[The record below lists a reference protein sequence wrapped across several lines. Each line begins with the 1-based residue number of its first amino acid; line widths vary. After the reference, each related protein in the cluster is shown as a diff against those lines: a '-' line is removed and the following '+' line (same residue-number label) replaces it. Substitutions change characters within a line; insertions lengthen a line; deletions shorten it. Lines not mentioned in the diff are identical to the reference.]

1 MSVASD
7 YLKESGKTLKKEEKK
22 FRTTSV
28 AKSYLQEIGGGPTIS
43 INSQKK
49 KTKEEDGLIEN
60 MESVDPP
67 EVNNAYSFAFGLGL
81 KDTYRGIKQITG
93 FDKAQMKANQQKL
106 TELMRG
112 ENGGLVTAAYFAG
125 AILDPASWL
134 IPFGK
139 AKNIYSM
146 ARMGMVSGGIAG
158 ATGYVDEESFID
170 SRGKQ
175 AILGAVGGGILSPAM
190 GGLKN
195 LKTMVTGKGEMIP
208 LGRKLTKKEMMDR
221 GASTVQ
227 ISGSSKIGKAAD
239 EATGEV
245 SPITTTGTQAKVMRK
260 NADIVDEG
268 KSIFDAVK
276 DIFRKKVDKLPFPN
290 VKAIHDVPTP
300 TSKPVKNFLGAMF
313 NGYQKS
319 YEKHVGKRLL
329 KGAKTGEGGSAFAGG
344 AFGFA
349 GDYDIEDDY
358 KSPSLATRFAQ
369 AFTGAALG
377 YGGIKFLKSKTA
389 NQMGLVRRTKL
400 GQPGEE
406 VEFVETYPE
415 LFARWFVDRA
425 GIPKNY
431 RKFQIDAQGL
441 EYSLAGEMVKMAKL
455 AEKLTPDE
463 NAILYNILS
472 GDIAVKG
479 TERSIVRLAAKT
491 RGIIKRM
498 SQKYID
504 LGMMSKETFKL
515 NEGKYLMR
523 IYKDLEKVKKEISS
537 GKIKG
542 PVNLDY
548 KKIGDEL
555 RGRGFF
561 RDYTVKEYLEQ
572 QRFVKNV
579 IDEVVDKNHRGW
591 DLPEDVKLI
600 NNKLYRIEEDGAQ
613 TLLKNKDTISLR
625 WEYSKPERKWMG
637 EVENAAIAIEYTG
650 LIQART
656 IAKYQFFTDVAAK
669 FGKTKKEIEG
679 FKIAD
684 VKDMIGPSPLLNEEY
699 IQIPLTKIEGKNIPR
714 YGRLAGKYVPA
725 SIWKDIAGMQKYQ
738 DVSSNALYAQYKK
751 LNSLWKVSKTAWNP
765 TVHVNNIFGNV
776 ILSDLADVPIL
787 PYRGENG
794 KIVNPL
800 QEAWTALRKNANGT
814 GYKSD
819 VVELAK
825 RMGVMDADFIQQES
839 RKFRF
844 DDMEKIYTTKA
855 NDSEW
860 NTSIGLATNIYRK
873 VKKNIKENKIT
884 GTLEDWYRVEDH
896 VFRLNAFMYRIR
908 MGDSYENAALFA
920 RKQFIDYDIDAP
932 AINFLRNTA
941 TPFLSFTYRM
951 VPILAETAIMR
962 PTKFAKYA
970 ALGYGL
976 TNLEGYIGGEEAKIE
991 RALLPDYE
999 AGNIGDLPFM
1009 PKRVIRIPMK
1019 DQNGRPK
1026 FVNISRL
1033 FPGGDVLSF
1042 EGNRG
1047 VPFLPEPLQPSLGIV
1062 GDAIQSAIGYDL
1074 FRGEKDARRGDG
1086 GMVEETMEALDMF
1099 ARKLVP
1105 NFPYVPGSFSTKKLE
1120 RALKQEESPYRVP
1133 QSEGEALLNSF
1144 GIKISNKSIETL
1156 ARSKKIDFDRQIR
1169 KQKAKIKQVARKF
1182 EDGSIDEDDYT
1193 KQVGKI
1199 MENINKIQMTFF
1211 GRLAGVD
1218 PYGFRWF
1225 DKLSDGEEK

>member
-1 MSVASD
+1 MSDINSI
-7 YLKESGKTLKKEEKK
+7 LEESGKKENK
-22 FRTTSV
+22 TSTRLST
-28 AKSYLQEIGGGPTIS
+28 KTSSINSIIQESDGGPTIS
-43 INSQKK
+43 INPQKK
-49 KTKEEDGLIEN
+49 KTKEEDGLIDN
-60 MESVDPP
+60 MESIDPP

-81 KDTYRGIKQITG
+81 ADTARGVGQITG
-93 FDKAQMKANQQKL
+93 LGNRQQMKAKQQKL
-106 TELMRG
+106 NELMRG
-112 ENGGLVTAAYFAG
+112 PNGGWVTAAYFAG
-125 AILDPASWL
+125 AILDPAGWL

-146 ARMGMVSGGIAG
+146 AKAGMVSGGIAG

-175 AILGAVGGGILSPAM
+175 AILGAVGGGIVAPAM

-195 LKTMVTGKGEMIP
+195 LGVMITGKGNMIP

-227 ISGSSKIGKAAD
+227 ISGISKTGKSKG
-239 EATGEV
+239 EAPVE
-245 SPITTTGTQAKVMRK
+245 TTGPETLVIQKD
-260 NADIVDEG
+260 ADIADEG

-276 DIFRKKVDKLPFPN
+276 DLFNKKVDGVSYPN
-290 VKAIHDVPTP
+290 VKAIHDIPKP
-300 TSKPVKNFLGAMF
+300 TSRGPKFFLSRLI
-313 NGYQKS
+313 NGYQNS
-319 YEKHVGKRLL
+319 YEKHIGKRLL
-329 KGAKTGEGGSAFAGG
+329 KGIKTGEGGSAFAGG
-344 AFGFA
+344 TLGFA
-349 GDYDIEDDY
+349 GDFDIEDDY
-358 KSPSLATRFAQ
+358 KAPSLATRFAQ

-377 YGGIKFLKSKTA
+377 YSGIKFFKSKYA
-389 NQMGLVRRTKL
+389 KEMGLVRRTKL
-400 GQPGEE
+400 GREGEE
-406 VEFVETYPE
+406 VEFIETYPE
-415 LFARWFVDRA
+415 FFARWFVDRA

-441 EYSLAGEMVKMAKL
+441 EYTLAGEMVKMAKM

-463 NAILYNILS
+463 NALLYNILS
-472 GDIAVKG
+472 GDASAKVAPR
-479 TERSIVRLAAKT
+479 TIVRLAAKT
-491 RGIIKRM
+491 RGMIKRM
-498 SQKYID
+498 TQRYID
-504 LGMMSKETFKL
+504 LGLISEKQAKL

-523 IYKDLEKVKKEISS
+523 IYKDLEKAREEV

-542 PVNLDY
+542 PVNVGY

-561 RDYTVKEYLEQ
+561 KEYTVKEYLESA
-572 QRFVKNV
+572 RFQKNV
-579 IDEVVDKNHRGW
+579 IDDVVDPNHRGW
-591 DLPEDVKLI
+591 DLPDDIVLKD
-600 NNKLYRIEEDGAQ
+600 NKLYKVNEDGSE
-613 TLLKNKDTISLR
+613 TLMKNKDMVSLR

-650 LIQART
+650 LVQART
-656 IAKYQFFTDVAAK
+656 IAKYQFFADVAAK

-679 FKIAD
+679 FKISDAN
-684 VKDMIGPSPLLNEEY
+684 KISGPSPLLDEEY
-699 IQIPLTKIEGKNIPR
+699 VQIPKTKIEGKNINR
-714 YGRLAGKYVPA
+714 YGKLAGKYVPA

-738 DVSSNALYAQYKK
+738 DVSSAGLWKQYKK
-751 LNSLWKVSKTAWNP
+751 LNSIWKVSKTAWNP
-765 TVHVNNIFGNV
+765 TVHVNNIFGNI

-787 PYRGENG
+787 PYVGEGG

-800 QEAWTALRKNANGT
+800 AEAWKALRTNADGT
-814 GYKSD
+814 GKNSD
-819 VVELAK
+819 IVELAK

-839 RKFRF
+839 KKFRF
-844 DDMEKIYTTKA
+844 EDMEKIYTTKA
-855 NDSEW
+855 NESEW
-860 NTSIGLATNIYRK
+860 SSSIGIARNIYNAI
-873 VKKNIKENKIT
+873 KKNIKENKIT
-884 GTLEDWYRVEDH
+884 GTLEEWYRVEDH
-896 VFRLNAFMYRIR
+896 VFRLNAFMHRIR
-908 MGDSYENAALFA
+908 MGDSYEDAALFA

-932 AINFLRNTA
+932 AINFLRNSV

-951 VPILAETAIMR
+951 IPILAEAAVMR

-976 TNLEGYIGGEEAKIE
+976 TNLEGYIGGEEAKVE

-999 AGNIGDLPFM
+999 AGNLFDLPFM
-1009 PKRVIRIPMK
+1009 PKRTIRIPVN

-1026 FVNISRL
+1026 FLNISRL

-1042 EGNRG
+1042 EGKRG
-1047 VPFLPEPLQPSLGIV
+1047 VPFLPEPLQPSFGIV
-1062 GDAIQSAIGYDL
+1062 GDAVQSMIGYDL
-1074 FRGEKDARRGDG
+1074 FRGQKDIRRGDG
-1086 GMVEETMEALDMF
+1086 GPVEETLEALDMF
-1099 ARKLVP
+1099 GRKLIP

-1156 ARSKKIDFDRQIR
+1156 ARSRKIDFDRQIR
-1169 KQKAKIKQVARKF
+1169 KQKAKIKQVAKKF
-1182 EDGSIDEDDYT
+1182 DEGSIDEDKYI
-1193 KQVGKI
+1193 KEVGKI
-1199 MENINKIQMTFF
+1199 MENINKIQITFF

>member
-1 MSVASD
+1 MSIAKD
-7 YLKESGKTLKKEEKK
+7 YLRESDKTLETEEKK
-22 FRTTSV
+22 FRTTSI
-28 AKSYLQEIGGGPTIS
+28 AKSYIQDVGGGPTIS
-43 INSQKK
+43 INPQKK

-67 EVNNAYSFAFGLGL
+67 EVNNAYAFAFGLGL
-81 KDTYRGIKQITG
+81 KDTYRGGKQILG
-93 FDKAQMKANQQKL
+93 IDKAQMKANQQKL
-106 TELMRG
+106 NELMRG
-112 ENGGLVTAAYFAG
+112 PNGGWVTAAYFAG
-125 AILDPASWL
+125 AILDPAGWL

-146 ARMGMVSGGIAG
+146 AKTGVVSGAIAG

-175 AILGAVGGGILSPAM
+175 ALLGAVGGGIVAPAM

-195 LKTMVTGKGEMIP
+195 LGVKITGKGNIIP
-208 LGRKLTKKEMMDR
+208 LGRKLTKQQMMDR

-227 ISGSSKIGKAAD
+227 ISGVSKTGKSKG
-239 EATGEV
+239 EAPVE
-245 SPITTTGTQAKVMRK
+245 TTGPETLVIQKD
-260 NADIVDEG
+260 ADIADEG

-276 DIFRKKVDKLPFPN
+276 DLFNKKVNKITYPN
-290 VKAIHDVPTP
+290 VKAVHDIPKP
-300 TSKPVKNFLGAMF
+300 TSRGPKFFLSRLI
-313 NGYQKS
+313 NGYQNS
-319 YEKHVGKRLL
+319 YEKHIGKRLL
-329 KGAKTGEGGSAFAGG
+329 KGIKTGEGGSAFAGG
-344 AFGFA
+344 LLGFA

-358 KSPSLATRFAQ
+358 KAPSLATRFAQ

-389 NQMGLVRRTKL
+389 KELNLVRRTKL
-400 GQPGEE
+400 GEKGEE

-425 GIPKNY
+425 GLPKNY

-463 NAILYNILS
+463 NALLYNILS
-472 GDIAVKG
+472 GDVSAKVAPR
-479 TERSIVRLAAKT
+479 TIVRMAAKT
-491 RGIIKRM
+491 RGMIKRM
-498 SQKYID
+498 TQRYID
-504 LGMMSKETFKL
+504 LGLISEKQAKL

-523 IYKDLEKVKKEISS
+523 IYKDLEKAREEV

-542 PVNLDY
+542 PVNVGY

-561 RDYTVKEYLEQ
+561 KDYTVKEYLETR
-572 QRFVKNV
+572 RFQKNI
-579 IDEVVDKNHRGW
+579 IDEVVDPNHRGW
-591 DLPEDVKLI
+591 DLPPDVILK
-600 NNKLYRIEEDGAQ
+600 NNKLYKVGEDGSE
-613 TLLKNKDTISLR
+613 TLMKNKDMVSLR

-637 EVENAAIAIEYTG
+637 EVENAAIAMEYTG

-656 IAKYQFFTDVAAK
+656 IAKYQFFTDVASK

-679 FKIAD
+679 FKIANAKD
-684 VKDMIGPSPLLNEEY
+684 VAGPSPLLDEQY
-699 IQIPLTKIEGKNIPR
+699 IQIPKTKIEGKNIFK
-714 YGRLAGKYVPA
+714 YGKLAGKYVPA
-725 SIWKDIAGMQKYQ
+725 SIWKDIAGMGKYQ
-738 DVSSNALYAQYKK
+738 DISSNALWAKYKK
-751 LNSLWKVSKTAWNP
+751 LNSIWKVSKTAWNP

-776 ILSDLADVPIL
+776 ILSDLADVPLRGL
-787 PYRGENG
+787 PA
-794 KIVNPL
+794 
-800 QEAWTALRKNANGT
+800 AWKALRDNANGT
-814 GYKSD
+814 GKNSD
-819 VVELAK
+819 IVELAK

-844 DDMEKIYTTKA
+844 EDMERIFTTKA
-855 NDSEW
+855 NESEW
-860 NTSIGLATNIYRK
+860 NNSIGIAKNIYNA

-884 GTLEDWYRVEDH
+884 GTLEEWYRVEDH
-896 VFRLNAFMYRIR
+896 VFRLNAFMHRIK
-908 MGDSYENAALFA
+908 MGDSYEDAALFA

-932 AINFLRNTA
+932 AINFLRNSV

-951 VPILAETAIMR
+951 IPILAESAVMR
-962 PTKFAKYA
+962 PTKYAKYA
-970 ALGYGL
+970 ALGYAL
-976 TNLEGYIGGEEAKIE
+976 TNLEGYIGGEEAKVE

-999 AGNIGDLPFM
+999 AGNILDLPFM
-1009 PKRVIRIPMK
+1009 PKRTIRIPLK

-1026 FVNISRL
+1026 FLNISRL

-1042 EGNRG
+1042 EGKRG
-1047 VPFLPEPLQPSLGIV
+1047 VPFLPEPLQPSFGIV
-1062 GDAIQSAIGYDL
+1062 GDAVQSMIGFDL
-1074 FRGEKDARRGDG
+1074 FRGQKDIRRGDG
-1086 GMVEETMEALDMF
+1086 GPIEETLEALDMF
-1099 ARKLVP
+1099 ARKLIP

-1156 ARSKKIDFDRQIR
+1156 ARSRKIDFDRQIR
-1169 KQKAKIKQVARKF
+1169 KQKAKIKQAVKKF
-1182 EDGSIDEDDYT
+1182 DEGSIDEDEYI